1 MKLYIFILLLLFSGS
16 TFILH
21 PQQKWKWEKMNY
33 NFDENVTLI
42 SALSENNFWV
52 RTNDGDLFHCLNGN
66 VFSYETIIPS
76 EYTRITVTAI
86 SNGKY
91 IFTAMDN
98 NWQTHFYHFENGIWR
113 SDNFI
118 FHLPVQEVAVI
129 NEGLYYAI
137 GNFGAMLKYENKQWQ
152 EIETPLKSHINF
164 IQVITPE
171 EIYLGTHAE
180 GIFLFDGISFRKTP
194 FEEDNKWDIVSLK
207 TYNRDHIYAYDSKS
221 KIYKLID
228 GKFILENDE
237 NIKAIYTNTEN
248 ISYFESVLKTDHT
261 DFLKIQIP
269 SGYRF
274 SSYIS
279 YHPDSLLFTETGGII
294 YRAVI
299 SQTNYFT
306 NLNRVYG
313 IKSND
318 FTYNYIG
325 AVHDFNNNG
334 LPDIMTVNR
343 GIKTSLTFFFN
354 NKNSPFLTYSPLPFD
369 EIEIAGQASAFFD
382 YNNNGFIDFVINIS
396 DTGGN
401 YLALYEN
408 DKKGNFFRKN
418 IIYLPDDN
426 ILRSPATISP
436 VDLNGDGKLDLC
448 ISYYYGPLDKT
459 GYVLFL
465 MNDFFDGLSE
475 FDTTYKELTRGWNTQ
490 PIFADFTG
498 NNLNDLF
505 ITNKWRNNKIF
516 INNNGKFIEETES
529 RFDSLYLTE
538 TVGAIAA
545 DFNNDGSLDIITIS
559 DKYFIQL
566 FLNNGKGFFTDV
578 SEDFGLKKISFKDSV
593 YGYVSATSAD
603 FNNDGW
609 LDLFI
614 IDHSL
619 INPKNILLINVD
631 GKYFINKTDEMQ
643 ITFPVLSNVIAADID
658 NDGDMD
664 LFCYGYNDY
673 ALWINN
679 LNDNNY
685 IKIKPRGVISN
696 SDGWGTKI
704 WVYETGHLND
714 QKYLRGYRQ
723 IGSETFG
730 ATQNNEYI
738 AHFGVDEKKLYDV
751 KIKFFGGKEIILTK
765 IKPGNFY
772 YIDELTGFSAFMYK
786 LPGVIYQTLVKKEIQ
801 YYLITTIFMFFILY
815 SGTKIGLKK
824 FLWDLK
830 LSLGFVVVSIS
841 IYWLL
846 IMLTNNS
853 ESIFLK
859 YILPFSA
866 AAAGIIIPN
875 IVFLWISRNQN
886 KMKSLENISDDLL
899 HELMQFS
906 HGAWAL
912 SNLNS
917 LQLLYQHAPEKENDD
932 KFNAAISERR
942 LTFNEMVLPKLSLI
956 INYSQSIGINNEL
969 ILQLKRSIKLI
980 NEQKKMEDSPSYHL
994 LTQSIRTIKDSLAH
1008 LKKIV
1013 YQSYSCD
1020 PVEVIK
1026 KTCESL
1032 KEIIEENNV
1041 DLQRNKFYEGTK
1053 KVLIKN
1059 YELAD
1064 ILDNCLQNSIKAL
1077 AHNDKK
1083 EISINVY
1090 RIAPK
1095 ICIDIID
1102 SGIGIVEIEW
1112 DKIFESGY
1120 SKGSSTGQGLYYAR
1134 ETLKKYGGRI
1144 FVKSSSEALET
1155 IFSIELNEGI
1165 LQ

>member
-1 MKLYIFILLLLFSGS
+1 MKLYIIILLLLTSS
-16 TFILH
+16 SMQQIY
-21 PQQKWKWEKMNY
+21 PQERWKWEKLNY
-33 NFDENVTLI
+33 TFDINVFLI
-42 SALSENNFWV
+42 SAKSENNFWV

-113 SDNFI
+113 NDNFI
-118 FHLPVQEVAVI
+118 FHLPVQEVVVI
-129 NEGLYYAI
+129 NEGLYYGI
-137 GNFGAMLKYENKQWQ
+137 GNFGTMLKYENKQWQ
-152 EIETPLKSHINF
+152 EIETSLKSHINF

-171 EIYLGTHAE
+171 EIYVGTHAE
-180 GIFLFDGISFRKTP
+180 GIFLFNGNTFKKIP

-207 TYNRDHIYAYDSKS
+207 AYNKNHIYAYDSKR
-221 KIYKLID
+221 KIYRLKD
-228 GKFILENDE
+228 DKFILDTDE
-237 NIKAIYTNTEN
+237 KSKAVYTNTGN
-248 ISYFESVLKTDHT
+248 ISFFETFFNTDHS

-269 SGYRF
+269 SSYRF
-274 SSYIS
+274 SSYKS
-279 YHPDSLLFTETGGII
+279 YHSDSLLFTEPGGII

-318 FTYNYIG
+318 FFSNFIG
-325 AVHDFNNNG
+325 AVHDFNNND

-354 NKNSPFLTYSPLPFD
+354 NLNSPFLTYSPSPFD
-369 EIEIAGQASAFFD
+369 EMEIVGQAAAFFD
-382 YNNNGFIDFVINIS
+382 YNNDGYIDFVINIS
-396 DTGGN
+396 DTAGN

-418 IIYLPDDN
+418 RIYLPEDN
-426 ILRSPATISP
+426 ILRPPATIRP
-436 VDLNGDGKLDLC
+436 VDLNADGKLDLC

-498 NNLNDLF
+498 NNLNDFF
-505 ITNKWRNNKIF
+505 ITNKWRNNKLF
-516 INNNGKFIEETES
+516 ININGNFIEETAS

-559 DKYFIQL
+559 DKYFIQI
-566 FLNNGKGFFTDV
+566 FLNDGKGFFNDA
-578 SEDFGLKKISFKDSV
+578 SKDFGLNNISFKDSV

-643 ITFPVLSNVIAADID
+643 ITFPVLSNAIAADID

-679 LNDNNY
+679 INDNNY

-696 SDGWGTKI
+696 SDGWGAKI

-714 QKYLRGYRQ
+714 QNYLRGYRQ

-738 AHFGVDEKKLYDV
+738 AHFGVDENKFYDV
-751 KIKFFGGKEIILTK
+751 KIKFYGGKEVILNNL
-765 IKPGNFY
+765 KPGNSY
-772 YIDELTGFSAFMYK
+772 YAYELKGISAFVYK
-786 LPGVIYQTLVKKEIQ
+786 LPGLIYKTAASREIQ
-801 YYLITTIFMFFILY
+801 YYFLFTFLTLFVLFL
-815 SGTKIGLKK
+815 GTKFGLKK
-824 FLWDLK
+824 FKWDYK

-841 IYWLL
+841 LYWILILL
-846 IMLTNNS
+846 TTNS
-853 ESIFLK
+853 DLFFQK
-859 YILPFSA
+859 YLLPFTVA
-866 AAAGIIIPN
+866 ASGIIIPN
-875 IVFLWISRNQN
+875 IVFLWITRNQN
-886 KMKSLENISDDLL
+886 KMKSIENISDELL
-899 HELMQFS
+899 HELMQFA

-917 LQLLYQHAPEKENDD
+917 LQLLYQHAPENRNDE
-932 KFNAAISERR
+932 KFNSTLNERNS
-942 LTFNEMVLPKLSLI
+942 TFLEMVLPKLSLI
-956 INYSQSIGINNEL
+956 INLSESIGISKEIIQNMKHS
-969 ILQLKRSIKLI
+969 LKII
-980 NEQKKMEDSPSYHL
+980 NEEINESIPTYQV
-994 LTQSIRTIKDSLAH
+994 LTQAISTIKNSLNII
-1008 LKKIV
+1008 KKTV
-1013 YQSYSCD
+1013 YKSYSCD

-1032 KEIIEENNV
+1032 EELLKQNEV
-1041 DLQRNKFYEGTK
+1041 SLQRNKFFEDNK
-1053 KVLIKN
+1053 FVLIKN

-1077 AHNDKK
+1077 SQIESK
-1083 EISINVY
+1083 EITINVY
-1090 RIAPK
+1090 RVPPK
-1095 ICIDIID
+1095 ICIDVVD
-1102 SGIGIVEIEW
+1102 SGTGIDEKEW
-1112 DKIFESGY
+1112 NLIFESGY
-1120 SKGSSTGQGLYYAR
+1120 SKGSSTGQGLFYAR
-1134 ETLKKYGGRI
+1134 KTLKKYGGRI
-1144 FVKSSSEALET
+1144 YVKSSRESKET
-1155 IFSIELNEGI
+1155 IFTIELNEGI
-1165 LQ
+1165 SS